1 MLFTPDTEQIF
12 KVALAMTRGVTLEI
26 VRRMQ
31 EIGVEAEEFFHTDD
45 YKLSE
50 KFGLKCQLE
59 CFDCT
64 NREKALLA
72 ARKEVE
78 FLRQHHI
85 KTLFI
90 SDDDYPARMA
100 ECHSAP
106 IILYQLG
113 DCDLNAVHNVSVVGT
128 RRITPY
134 GADFTRRF
142 VKELGEYIPDL
153 CVWSGLAHGTDS
165 FAHQAAIDSGL
176 TTVAVLAHGLDTI
189 YPAVNRELA
198 KRIIKSGGALLTEYP
213 VGIKPFRGNF
223 LERNRIVAWSTDATV
238 VVESEL
244 KGGAM
249 STANHAFVENRE
261 VFALPGRTS
270 DPMSAGCNHLIRNHK
285 AGLLTSAA
293 DFIEIIGWQP
303 AEVKVTSQ
311 SRSLFP
317 ELEGENKVIYE
328 TLQRSSEPMSLDS
341 LHDASKL
348 PVANILSILMELE
361 FDGIVIKYPGNRY
374 SNR

>member
-285 AGLLTSAA
+285 AGLLSSAA

>member
-1 MLFTPDTEQIF
+1 MPFTPDTEQTF

-31 EIGVEAEEFFHTDD
+31 EIGMSAEEFFHTEDS
-45 YKLSE
+45 KLSE
-50 KFGLKCQLE
+50 KFGLTTPLE

-64 NREKALLA
+64 NREEALLA
-72 ARKEVE
+72 ARKEVG
-78 FLRQHHI
+78 FMRQHHI

-90 SDDDYPARMA
+90 GDDDYPARMA

-113 DCDLNAVHNVSVVGT
+113 ECDLNAVHNVSVVGT
-128 RRITPY
+128 RRVTPY

-153 CVWSGLAHGTDS
+153 YVWSGLAHGTDS
-165 FAHQAAIDSGL
+165 FAHQAALENGL
-176 TTVAVLAHGLDTI
+176 NTVAVLAHGLDTI
-189 YPAVNRELA
+189 YPAANRDLA
-198 KRIIKSGGALLTEYP
+198 KRILNAGGALLTEYP
-213 VGIKPFRGNF
+213 SGNKPFRGHF

-261 VFALPGRTS
+261 VFALPGRAS
-270 DPMSAGCNHLIRNHK
+270 DQMSAGCNHLIRIHK

-293 DFIEIIGWQP
+293 DFIEAMGWRP
-303 AEVKVTSQ
+303 AEVKVSPQ
-311 SRSLFP
+311 SRNLFP
-317 ELEGENKVIYE
+317 ELEGESKIIYE
-328 TLQRSSEPMSLDS
+328 ALQRSSEPMSLDS
-341 LHDASKL
+341 LHDATHL
-348 PVANILSILMELE
+348 PVANILGILMELE
-361 FDGIVIKYPGNRY
+361 FDGIIIKYPGNRY
-374 SNR
+374 STS

>member
-90 SDDDYPARMA
+90 GDDDYPARMA

-374 SNR
+374 STR